1 MECLTSYN
9 GPLKLDTE
17 SYSAKAFH
25 SVINSIEVSEEDL
38 DMRYISCYKLDDE
51 KKNLVL
57 DVEKVQSLE
66 NSLKIST
73 LIQSYKQQV
82 SSTDYKVLRHIRET
96 ALGIKTSMTQEE
108 YLELEAERESI
119 VRQIRELED
128 GTTLET
134 NAEEI
139 LKEGSSTTSE

>member
-1 MECLTSYN
+1 MTYTSDSHIMSV
-9 GPLKLDTE
+9 KDVKTF
-17 SYSAKAFH
+17 FH
-25 SVINSIEVSEEDL
+25 HIVSERKVNFHPDDMFEDYVSCEWGINTFTL
-38 DMRYISCYKLDDE
+38 DECAIYNRLTDASFAVCKKDDVDIYE
-51 KKNLVL
+51 IGLVEL
-57 DVEKVQSLE
+57 Q
-66 NSLKIST
+66 
-73 LIQSYKQQV
+73 
-82 SSTDYKVLRHIRET
+82 T